1 MNSDKNITASFTG
14 HREYRHSA
22 DGALLEEVRRLYG
35 EGYRIFLCGMARGFD
50 LAAGECITA
59 IREELPEIKLKC
71 IIPFRGQEQSFSK
84 RDRER
89 HQRLVELADEVI
101 ILADGYHSGAYH
113 ARNDFLVEN
122 ASAMIAYYNGTK
134 GGTHYTIH
142 RALRRGLRIVDLCLF
157 RVGELFENLK

>member
-1 MNSDKNITASFTG
+1 MNSDKNITVSFTG

-22 DGALLEEVRRLYG
+22 DGALQEEIRRLYG

-50 LAAGECITA
+50 LAAGECVATL
-59 IREELPEIKLKC
+59 RNELPEIRLKC
-71 IIPFRGQEQSFSK
+71 VIPFRGQEQSFSK

-101 ILADGYHSGAYH
+101 VLADGYHSGAYH

>member
-1 MNSDKNITASFTG
+1 
-14 HREYRHSA
+14 
-22 DGALLEEVRRLYG
+22 
-35 EGYRIFLCGMARGFD
+35 MARGFD
-50 LAAGECITA
+50 LAAGECVTA
-59 IREELPEIKLKC
+59 IRDELPEIKLKC

-122 ASAMIAYYNGTK
+122 ASAIIAYYDGTK

-142 RALRRGLRIVDLCLF
+142 RALRCGLRIIDLCLF
-157 RVGELFENLK
+157 RVGELFSNLK